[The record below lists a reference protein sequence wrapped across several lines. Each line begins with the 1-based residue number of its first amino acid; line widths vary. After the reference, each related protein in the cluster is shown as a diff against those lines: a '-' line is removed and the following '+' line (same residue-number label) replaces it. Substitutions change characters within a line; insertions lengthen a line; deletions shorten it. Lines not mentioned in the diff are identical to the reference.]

1 MEDVSPIRR
10 NRWRDPFVIGVC
22 VGVCGA
28 AFSMVTVLSL
38 RRDAPSSQQLLENGL
53 FAAEWGD
60 FGRARKV
67 AMDLRSDGHIVE
79 SELVVSKILLSKG
92 FLQPALD
99 ALQNFEA
106 GEHEII
112 QQVLLAEAAQRAG
125 RHGDVQQILT
135 PLLSQHPEV
144 AAAHRLL
151 SATYYDIGAI
161 DGAVHHLRQAADL
174 EPTDPRPLRLLGLI
188 YSDYELYDEAIP
200 FYQESLRRSPNQ
212 PDRDD
217 LLLELAK
224 CFAKQ
229 RQYEEA
235 CSALDLRAP
244 SPESEILRA
253 ECLLALGEQTVA
265 RQIVDSVLQEMPGND
280 AALLLSGT
288 MFLEDGNT
296 EAAMGPLTQ
305 AAEDP
310 NNYLA
315 HLNLSRALAQLGR
328 DEEAIR
334 EQEAAETVRSLRK
347 EFADLHKE
355 AWENP
360 GDPDVRIRLGE
371 LAARLG
377 RPDLEKVWRDA
388 AESVRAV
395 RSSDD

>member
-1 MEDVSPIRR
+1 MDDVSPLRR
-10 NRWRDPFVIGVC
+10 SGWRHPFVVGVCIGVC
-22 VGVCGA
+22 GVA
-28 AFSMVTVLSL
+28 VSMVTAVAL

-60 FGRARKV
+60 FGSARKV
-67 AMDLRSDGHIVE
+67 AMDLRSNGHAVE
-79 SELVVSKILLSKG
+79 SELVVAKILLAKG

-99 ALQNFEA
+99 ALQNLEA

-112 QQVLLAEAAQRAG
+112 QKVLFAEAAQRAG

-135 PLLSQHPEV
+135 PLVSQHPEV
-144 AAAHRLL
+144 AATHRLL
-151 SATYYDIGAI
+151 AATYYDIGAI

-235 CSALDLRAP
+235 CAALGLREP
-244 SPESEILRA
+244 SFESETLRA

-265 RQIVDSVLQEMPGND
+265 RQIVDSVLEEMPGND

-288 MFLEDGNT
+288 MFLEDGDA

-315 HLNLSRALAQLGR
+315 HLTLSRALARLGR
-328 DEEAIR
+328 DDDAMR
-334 EQEAAETVRSLRK
+334 EQEAAEKVRSLRK

-388 AESVRAV
+388 AEAV
-395 RSSDD
+395 RTARSGDE

>member
-10 NRWRDPFVIGVC
+10 NRWRDPLVIGVC

-235 CSALDLRAP
+235 CSALGLRAP